1 MTWFDAILLG
11 IIQGLTEFL
20 PVSSSGHLVI
30 AQHFIPGFEQP
41 GVLFDVMLHL
51 GTLLSVTLYF
61 YEDIR
66 GLSLAI
72 FKKGESEGRGMVVL
86 LLVGTIP
93 TGIIAILFKDI
104 FEQLFQSFTAVGF
117 SLILTGVI
125 LYTASLIRGSLRAMR
140 DMGWL
145 DALLIGFV
153 QGIAIVPGISR
164 SGITISAGIFKRIKA
179 VDAAR
184 FSFLLSIP
192 AILGAVVLEAKGLKV
207 LNPGDIW
214 IYLLGT
220 ATAALSGY
228 AAIAWLM
235 DMLKRSGL
243 RPFSYY
249 CLVVGLLVVVTG
261 ISWR

>member
-1 MTWFDAILLG
+1 MTWFYAILLG

-30 AQHFIPGFEQP
+30 AQHFIPGFQQP

-61 YEDIR
+61 QEEIK
-66 GLSLAI
+66 GLFMDL
-72 FKKGESEGRGMVVL
+72 FKKDGGDGRGVVIL
-86 LLVGTIP
+86 LLVATIP
-93 TGIIAILFKDI
+93 TGIIAIAFKDI

-125 LYTASLIRGSLRAMR
+125 LYTASLIREPLRTIR
-140 DMGWL
+140 EMGWY

-164 SGITISAGIFKRIKA
+164 SGITISAGIFKRIKP
-179 VDAAR
+179 VEAAR

-207 LNPGDIW
+207 LNSGDIGL
-214 IYLLGT
+214 YLLGT
-220 ATAALSGY
+220 VTAALSGY

-243 RPFSYY
+243 RPFAYY
-249 CLVVGLLVVVTG
+249 CLIVGLLVVVTG
-261 ISWR
+261 LYWR